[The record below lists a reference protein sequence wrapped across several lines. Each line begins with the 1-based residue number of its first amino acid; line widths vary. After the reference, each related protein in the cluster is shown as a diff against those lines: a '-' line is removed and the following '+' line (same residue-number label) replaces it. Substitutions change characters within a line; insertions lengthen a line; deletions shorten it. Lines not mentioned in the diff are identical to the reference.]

1 MKDRISRVL
10 YLRAL
15 SKLLTCMNRNVN
27 ILARYVRND
36 KNNPDC

>member
-15 SKLLTCMNRNVN
+15 SKLLTRMNRNVN